1 MPTGLVAV
9 VAALF
14 GLRITAVFSPRRK
27 GSVPSALF
35 SIRITVCASSA
46 VTLEMLSNT
55 AFLALLVLPSALARS
70 KLNFTAAASKGSPSW
85 NLMPF
90 FSLKV

>member
-27 GSVPSALF
+27 GIVPSALF
-35 SIRITVCASSA
+35 STRITVCASGVA
-46 VTLEMLSNT
+46 MLEMLSNT
-55 AFLALLVLPSALARS
+55 AFFALLVEPSALARS